1 LSGAPKFVSTP
12 NNSIAV
18 MDQPAKFECLVD
30 SAPKAKVSW
39 FLNGRE
45 LTAKDNVKFEI
56 DAKTSANC
64 LTIAKVSAMH
74 IGSYSIKASNSVG
87 EVEHTFGLDMIGK
100 VKTKQN
106 SPILLSVD
114 SLW

>member
-1 LSGAPKFVSTP
+1 MPGAPKFVSTP
-12 NNSIAV
+12 NNSIAI
-18 MDQPAKFECLVD
+18 MDQPTKFECLVD

-45 LTAKDNVKFEI
+45 LAAKDNVKFET

-64 LTIAKVSAMH
+64 LTIAKVSAIH
-74 IGSYSIKASNSVG
+74 IGSYCIKASNSVG

-100 VKTKQN
+100 NKTTQ
-106 SPILLSVD
+106 SSSRLLK
-114 SLW
+114 